1 MNGMS
6 WKISVRKARDG
17 ALDGRIAEVEQ
28 SLRGPEIVVGAVDVH
43 PVLLDEQARKRLP
56 FDQSDRRADV
66 VRIDA
71 AAIDHAPRVVAI
83 LPVERHV
90 AVEGEVPQIVQVAA
104 VAAGG
109 YEEQQAP
116 APCLGQR
123 VSGRLAD
130 PVSLEADQRSV
141 DIQKKSFDHSVV
153 FRNSYSAGIARQR

>member
-1 MNGMS
+1 MNRHGKGSLSISPTAVRMS
-6 WKISVRKARDG
+6 
-17 ALDGRIAEVEQ
+17 
-28 SLRGPEIVVGAVDVH
+28 
-43 PVLLDEQARKRLP
+43 
-56 FDQSDRRADV
+56 F
-66 VRIDA
+66 RIDA

-116 APCLGQR
+116 APGLGQR